1 MDVILYNAEE
11 GAVQLEVQMD
21 RETVWV
27 NQRQMAELFDKGTDT
42 GGLHIRKVIVSL
54 INHANM

>member
-1 MDVILYNAEE
+1 
-11 GAVQLEVQMD
+11 MD

-42 GGLHIRKVIVSL
+42 RRTCTSAKVIVSL